1 MGTAPLARS
10 RDTFTPPRCPPAG
23 GCRASTSPDSP
34 GHGRTC
40 RRYPGRCLRGS
51 KGRHCACA
59 PCGAVR
65 ADNFLPFA
73 RAHMAGQGKNV
84 IVTHGQELKRRQGA
98 GFGFQPE
105 MQPSHWLMR
114 VNHEDQCR
122 ALYARRVSLSEDP
135 RSDCRSGESAGFW
148 QAGPIP
154 HGHASGLG
162 KSRPPLEIDRDY
174 GYNARLNCIS
184 IFLNLGRVNACY
196 SREGK

>member
-10 RDTFTPPRCPPAG
+10 RDTFTPPRCPLAG

-40 RRYPGRCLRGS
+40 RRYPGRCLCGQ
-51 KGRHCACA
+51 KGRDCACA
-59 PCGAVR
+59 PCGTVW

-73 RAHMAGQGKNV
+73 RAHMAGQRKKV
-84 IVTHGQELKRRQGA
+84 IVTHGQELKRGQGA
-98 GFGFQPE
+98 GFRFQPE

-122 ALYARRVSLSEDP
+122 ALYARRVTLSEDP
-135 RSDCRSGESAGFW
+135 RSDCPSGESAGFR
-148 QAGPIP
+148 QTGPIR

-162 KSRPPLEIDRDY
+162 KSRPPWK
-174 GYNARLNCIS
+174 S
-184 IFLNLGRVNACY
+184 IETMVIMRG
-196 SREGK
+196 

>member
-1 MGTAPLARS
+1 MWGNYHGAQVGNTNPVSSRTPGPRAGLGGSQGGRRAR
-10 RDTFTPPRCPPAG
+10 
-23 GCRASTSPDSP
+23 
-34 GHGRTC
+34 
-40 RRYPGRCLRGS
+40 
-51 KGRHCACA
+51 A
-59 PCGAVR
+59 PCGTVR

-73 RAHMAGQGKNV
+73 PAHMAGQGKNV
-84 IVTHGQELKRRQGA
+84 IVTHGQEPKRGQGA

-162 KSRPPLEIDRDY
+162 KSPGQSHECHRREPSEI
-174 GYNARLNCIS
+174 
-184 IFLNLGRVNACY
+184 IFYAQRVTKGLFTAP
-196 SREGK
+196 